1 MDVKVYSL
9 AADGDKYLAPHFQV
23 KEFRCRD
30 GSDVVLIHEQ
40 LPWDLESIRY
50 QASQEHGKGKEIPL
64 IINSGYRTVA
74 YNSTLK
80 NASKHSQ
87 HLYGYAASLR
97 SLDHFR
103 SKRHDLHELLG
114 TQFARDRSEDTGAD
128 RLLLIVKQN
137 GRILVEANAGAVR
150 TADGGGGANY
160 DCVIDFALLDTA
172 AGGSVLNRHFDNVT
186 NGGIATL

>member
-9 AADGDKYLAPHFQV
+9 AADGDKYLTPHFQV

-40 LPWDLESIRY
+40 LPWDLEAIRY

-87 HLYGYAASLR
+87 HLYG
-97 SLDHFR
+97 
-103 SKRHDLHELLG
+103 
-114 TQFARDRSEDTGAD
+114 
-128 RLLLIVKQN
+128 
-137 GRILVEANAGAVR
+137 
-150 TADGGGGANY
+150 
-160 DCVIDFALLDTA
+160 
-172 AGGSVLNRHFDNVT
+172 
-186 NGGIATL
+186 

>member
-9 AADGDKYLAPHFQV
+9 AADGDKYLTPHFQV

-80 NASKHSQ
+80 NA
-87 HLYGYAASLR
+87 ASTVSTFTDTLR
-97 SLDHFR
+97 ISTCRESL
-103 SKRHDLHELLG
+103 S
-114 TQFARDRSEDTGAD
+114 
-128 RLLLIVKQN
+128 
-137 GRILVEANAGAVR
+137 R
-150 TADGGGGANY
+150 T
-160 DCVIDFALLDTA
+160 
-172 AGGSVLNRHFDNVT
+172 
-186 NGGIATL
+186 

>member
-9 AADGDKYLAPHFQV
+9 AADGDKYLTPHFQV

-87 HLYGYAASLR
+87 HLYGYAADIHMPGVSI
-97 SLDHFR
+97 
-103 SKRHDLHELLG
+103 KDL
-114 TQFARDRSEDTGAD
+114 TRYARNVSP
-128 RLLLIVKQN
+128 N
-137 GRILVEANAGAVR
+137 H
-150 TADGGGGANY
+150 GGVGVY
-160 DCVIDFALLDTA
+160 
-172 AGGSVLNRHFDNVT
+172 GSFLHFDKREAKADWT
-186 NGGIATL
+186 G

>member
-1 MDVKVYSL
+1 M
-9 AADGDKYLAPHFQV
+9 

-87 HLYGYAASLR
+87 HLYGYAADIHMPGVSITDL
-97 SLDHFR
+97 
-103 SKRHDLHELLG
+103 KRY
-114 TQFARDRSEDTGAD
+114 ARNVSP
-128 RLLLIVKQN
+128 N
-137 GRILVEANAGAVR
+137 H
-150 TADGGGGANY
+150 GGVGVY
-160 DCVIDFALLDTA
+160 
-172 AGGSVLNRHFDNVT
+172 GSFLHFDKREAKADWT
-186 NGGIATL
+186 G